1 VIDDG
6 RALRAHHQSPIANHD
21 TSMTYFQFLL
31 AFIIPPAV
39 LLSLWARPTRWQ
51 WAVVGLMAGVTY
63 VWTTPWDNY
72 LVGSG
77 VWYYS
82 PDLVSGIV
90 LGYVPIEEYTFFGL
104 QCWLVG
110 VWTYALFRWLGER
123 VKGQTDGRTD
133 RRPTFWQTAIPVL
146 AVAALAAV
154 AAAWLVPGTGGAP
167 RAADLAPLPFGGWNY
182 LSLILVWALPVVAGQ
197 WVLGSQAL
205 TTHWKTWLLGGLVPG
220 VYLTLIDSIAIGE
233 GTWTIAAS
241 QSLNVF
247 VLGHVPI
254 EEGVFFLITSL
265 MVTQGVLM
273 FATPYAGERLRAWT
287 RKTNDG
293 QQKTVEA

>member
-1 VIDDG
+1 
-6 RALRAHHQSPIANHD
+6 
-21 TSMTYFQFLL
+21 MTYFQFLL

-39 LLSLWARPTRWQ
+39 LLSLWVRPTRWQ
-51 WAVVGLMAGVTY
+51 WGLLGLMAGITY
-63 VWTTPWDNY
+63 IWTTPWDNY

-82 PDLVSGIV
+82 PERVSGIV
-90 LGYVPIEEYTFFGL
+90 LAYVPIEEYAFFGL

-110 VWTYALFRWLGER
+110 VWTYALFHLLKER
-123 VKGQTDGRTD
+123 GNGQTVSAPA
-133 RRPTFWQTAIPVL
+133 RPGLLQTAVPVL
-146 AVAALAAV
+146 AVAVLAA
-154 AAAWLVPGTGGAP
+154 AAAFWLVPGTGGAP
-167 RAADLAPLPFGGWNY
+167 RAADLAPLPFGSWNY
-182 LSLILVWALPVVAGQ
+182 LILILVWAVPVVAGQ
-197 WVLGSQAL
+197 WVLGSQAFR
-205 TTHWKTWLLGGLVPG
+205 THWRTWLLSWLVPG
-220 VYLTLIDSIAIGE
+220 VYLTLIDSIAIGG

-254 EEGVFFLITSL
+254 EEGVFFLITSV

-287 RKTNDG
+287 KRPGSGGRKA
-293 QQKTVEA
+293 VEVR